1 MKIIKKET
9 LFKGHYQLNKLEVR
23 SEKSGKTSEREQFQ
37 TPDSVGILVHDTI
50 QNCVVLV
57 KQFRIGPEKNLTEIV
72 AGKIEGKDMDKA
84 KTAYREVLEE
94 VGYSID
100 KLEAFHEFYT
110 CPGPLTECMQLYYAE
125 VSERKNEGGGLAEE
139 NEEIEVIFVPINEF
153 LNSTYQDAKTIIAQQ
168 WLKLKVISV

>member
-37 TPDSVGILVHDTI
+37 TPDSVGILVHDTK

-72 AGKIEGKDMDKA
+72 AGKIEEKDMDKA
-84 KTAYREVLEE
+84 KTAHREVLEE
-94 VGYSID
+94 VGYTID
-100 KLEAFHEFYT
+100 KLEAIHEFHT
-110 CPGPLTECMQLYYAE
+110 CPGPVTECMQLYYAE
-125 VSERKNEGGGLAEE
+125 VNERKNKGGGLAEE
-139 NEEIEVIFVPINEF
+139 NEEIEVIFVPIDEF
-153 LNSTYQDAKTIIAQQ
+153 LTSTYRDAKTIIAQQ
-168 WLKLKVISV
+168 WLKLKVTPV